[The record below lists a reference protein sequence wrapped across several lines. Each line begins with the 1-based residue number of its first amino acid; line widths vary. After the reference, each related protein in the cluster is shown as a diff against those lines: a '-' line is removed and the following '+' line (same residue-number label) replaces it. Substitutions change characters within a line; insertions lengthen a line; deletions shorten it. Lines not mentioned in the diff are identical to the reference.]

1 MHYTTGTYRN
11 ERWGIRALHVAIVA
25 LAIAGLATAAAP
37 RRGGPTL
44 WLVGLV
50 LLYVT
55 ALNAVLISEARHN
68 LAVMPLVAVAGAAGV
83 TLALR
88 GRAARATASGRSQSG
103 SRAAAA

>member
-1 MHYTTGTYRN
+1 GTYGN
-11 ERWGIRALHVAIVA
+11 ERWWIRALHIAIVA
-25 LAIAGLATAAAP
+25 LAAAGLAAAAAR
-37 RRGGPTL
+37 RRGGPIL

-55 ALNAVLISEARHN
+55 ALNAVLVSEARHN
-68 LAVMPLVAVAGAAGV
+68 LAVMPLVAVVAAAGV

-88 GRAARATASGRSQSG
+88 GGAARASACGRSPFG